1 MIKLFKKK
9 IHIASII
16 LLILLSFQ
24 SVDAQNKS
32 KKKSKKEKKIA
43 QFQKLK
49 EHAQDTA
56 FVFQTKKI
64 LSPYIANNW
73 SGGYL
78 SVERQSIRIQELD
91 WVNAQG
97 QKTRLKDGA
106 KLSNYLVVA
115 DEVNYSFTVTFNCQ
129 INGSLYLFTFI
140 NSIKDGG
147 NLKITRGS
155 ESVSYS
161 GKFKQPTK

>member
-1 MIKLFKKK
+1 MIKLFKTK

-49 EHAQDTA
+49 KHAQDTA

-78 SVERQSIRIQELD
+78 SIERQSIRIQELD
-91 WVNAQG
+91 WVDDLGN
-97 QKTRLKDGA
+97 KIRLRELTELK
-106 KLSNYLVVA
+106 NYLMIENN
-115 DEVNYSFTVTFNCQ
+115 DEKDITVTFSCVLR
-129 INGSLYLFTFI
+129 GSSYIFTI
-140 NSIKDGG
+140 SYSIK
-147 NLKITRGS
+147 K
-155 ESVSYS
+155 ESILEIKKGREVIRYS
-161 GKFKQPTK
+161 GKLK